1 MASGLTDFFSDQAL
15 ASLTDHL
22 LPGLWPFLV
31 AMVGCVVAVPLA
43 IYLSRRFGWIAQ
55 PGGRHAH
62 SKPTPMLGGL
72 AMYAGFALAVAIFL
86 PGYAPTPGVLTV
98 SGGGM
103 AAPAADPPKPA
114 RPTRSRVA

>member
-86 PGYAPTPGVLTV
+86 PGYRPPPSVLIP
-98 SGGGM
+98 SRPALAALAGG
-103 AAPAADPPKPA
+103 
-114 RPTRSRVA
+114 